1 MVELKQE
8 IKTEMLDMFKE
19 MLVALKDELRQLAL
33 PAGLKTTS
41 TR

>member
-19 MLVALKDELRQLAL
+19 MLVSLKDELRQHAL
-33 PAGLKTTS
+33 SYARDGVI
-41 TR
+41 